1 MTEQESLE
9 RAIHEEVG
17 LCPYDP
23 AWPELFEAERVRLLA
38 SLPGLLLEV
47 QHIGST
53 AIPGMAAKPI
63 IDIMIGVASMAVAD
77 LLMVP
82 LIGAGYTT
90 SAEFN
95 ATLVDRRWFMRHAEG
110 RRTHHLHV
118 MPLGGDEWRR
128 RLRFREVLRASP
140 ALAGQYLQLKQQ
152 LASRYAGDREQY
164 TDAKTDFVSS
174 IADDIDSGPGVSCG
188 PPRNKT

>member
-17 LCPYDP
+17 LHPYDP

-77 LLMVP
+77 LLMAP

-95 ATLVDRRWFMRHAEG
+95 ATLVDRRWLMRHAEG

-118 MPLGGDEWRR
+118 MQLGGDDWRR

-140 ALAGQYLQLKQQ
+140 ALADQYLQLKRQ
-152 LASRYAGDREQY
+152 LACRFAGDREQY
-164 TDAKTDFVSS
+164 TDAK
-174 IADDIDSGPGVSCG
+174 ADLCRPLPMTLTPDQAYPAA
-188 PPRNKT
+188 PPQNKT